1 MKLHNPF
8 SALTKFEW
16 SLWLSSILAVI
27 LTFVFSSEKDVLTL
41 IGSLIGVTSLIFLAK
56 GFVIGQILMIV
67 FATFYGFVSYH
78 VAYYG
83 EMITYMCMSLPL
95 AVINTVSWLRHP
107 FRDTAEVEVSRKI
120 SRRQKILLPVITLLV
135 TVAFYFILGA
145 LNTARL
151 TVSTISVAT
160 SFFAA
165 YLTSLRS
172 PWYALAYS
180 CNDVVLITLWVM
192 ATVKDISSLPMVI
205 CFTVFFF
212 NDLYVFISW
221 QRMARRQSKIVENL

>member
-1 MKLHNPF
+1 
-8 SALTKFEW
+8 
-16 SLWLSSILAVI
+16 
-27 LTFVFSSEKDVLTL
+27 
-41 IGSLIGVTSLIFLAK
+41 
-56 GFVIGQILMIV
+56 
-67 FATFYGFVSYH
+67 
-78 VAYYG
+78 
-83 EMITYMCMSLPL
+83 
-95 AVINTVSWLRHP
+95 VINTVSWLRHP

-192 ATVKDISSLPMVI
+192 AALTDPSSAPMI
-205 CFTVFFF
+205 ACFVMFFI
-212 NDLYVFISW
+212 NDMYGLIQW
-221 QRMARRQSKIVENL
+221 TKRQKRQEADA

>member
-160 SFFAA
+160 SFSFRAVCTQNSA
-165 YLTSLRS
+165 SNTTKSFSEHSRNTSL
-172 PWYALAYS
+172 PYAS
-180 CNDVVLITLWVM
+180 MPSVRPRWHT
-192 ATVKDISSLPMVI
+192 
-205 CFTVFFF
+205 
-212 NDLYVFISW
+212 
-221 QRMARRQSKIVENL
+221 